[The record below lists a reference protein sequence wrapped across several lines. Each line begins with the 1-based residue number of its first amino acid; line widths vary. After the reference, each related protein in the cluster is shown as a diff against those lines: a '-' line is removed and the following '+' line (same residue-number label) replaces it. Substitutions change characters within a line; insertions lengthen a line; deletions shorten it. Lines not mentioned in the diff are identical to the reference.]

1 MSYARFGSFA
11 KNSAKKKADEKKGA
25 KKTGNTRKAKANV
38 ETPVEEKPT
47 EKFSVYK
54 MVTDRII
61 KMLEDVINGIAKKL
75 PWQMPWCGGASLAIS
90 GATRKPYSFLN
101 QMLLGRPGEWY
112 TFKQIQ
118 EKGAKIKKGCK
129 ASPVVFFKWI
139 EDKSKDPDPET
150 GKRDMIPLLRYY
162 NVFHVD
168 DIEGI
173 EPRIKEVEPNPDIK
187 PDEKAEAVKDGYV
200 KRSGVKL
207 RICKSNS
214 AYYRPSTDE
223 IVVPEMSQYAN
234 IAEYYSTMFHEMTH
248 STGHE
253 SRLKRIASTAFAS
266 HEYSKEE
273 LVAEMGAA
281 SLVNYCGLETE
292 SSFKNSVAYIEG
304 WISKL
309 KNDPRMAVSAANQAE
324 KAFKLIVGEEEKE
337 NEVHEEAA

>member
-1 MSYARFGSFA
+1 MPTKKKTTTKKTAPKKRI
-11 KNSAKKKADEKKGA
+11 AKKKTEVAEPKQ
-25 KKTGNTRKAKANV
+25 
-38 ETPVEEKPT
+38 
-47 EKFSVYK
+47 EKFNCYK

-61 KMLEDVINGIAKKL
+61 AMLQDVINGVTKKL
-75 PWQMPWCGGASLAIS
+75 PWQMPWCGGGLASMAIS

-101 QMLLGRPGEWY
+101 QMMLGRPGEWY

-129 ASPVVFFKWI
+129 SSPVVFFKWI

-150 GKRDMIPLLRYY
+150 GKRDKIPLLRYY

-173 EPRIKEVEPNPDIK
+173 EPRIKDAEPDPGLK
-187 PDEKAEAVKDGYV
+187 PDEKAERVKNEYV
-200 KRSGVKL
+200 TKSGVKL
-207 RICKSNS
+207 HIQKSNS

-223 IVVPEMSQYAN
+223 IVVPELSQYKSVS
-234 IAEYYSTMFHEMTH
+234 EFYSTMFHEMTH

-253 SRLKRIASTAFAS
+253 SRLKRINSTKFAS

-281 SLVNYCGLETE
+281 SLINYCGLETE
-292 SSFKNSVAYIEG
+292 SSFRNSVAYIEG

-309 KNDPRMAVSAANQAE
+309 QNDSRMAVSAANQAE
-324 KAFKLIVGEEEKE
+324 KAFRYIVGDVADEEGVED
-337 NEVHEEAA
+337 AA

>member
-1 MSYARFGSFA
+1 MATTKKTA
-11 KNSAKKKADEKKGA
+11 TATTKKPAAKKPA
-25 KKTGNTRKAKANV
+25 KKTTPKKPVAKKRTAKK
-38 ETPVEEKPT
+38 ETEQPK
-47 EKFSVYK
+47 EKFNCYQ

-61 KMLEDVINGIAKKL
+61 AMLKDVISGKAKKL
-75 PWQMPWCGGASLAIS
+75 PWQMPWCGGGLTNMAIS

-101 QMLLGRPGEWY
+101 QMMLGRPGEWY

-139 EDKSKDPDPET
+139 EDKKKDPDPET
-150 GKRDMIPLLRYY
+150 GKYDKIPLLRYY

-173 EPRIKEVEPNPDIK
+173 EPKIKDTVEPNPDLK
-187 PDEKAEAVKDGYV
+187 PDEKAERVKDEYV
-200 KRSGVKL
+200 KKSGVKL
-207 RICKSNS
+207 VVKKSLS
-214 AYYRPSTDE
+214 AFYRPISDE
-223 IVVPEMSQYAN
+223 VVVPELSQYKSV
-234 IAEYYSTMFHEMTH
+234 AEYYSTMFHELVH
-248 STGHE
+248 STGHQ
-253 SRLKRIASTAFAS
+253 SRLNRIKSTVFAN

-281 SLVNYCGLETE
+281 SLNNFCGLETE

-309 KNDPRMAVSAANQAE
+309 QNDTRMAVSAANQAE
-324 KAFKLIVGEEEKE
+324 KAFHYILGDVAEKE
-337 NEVHEEAA
+337 NEEEVA

>member
-11 KNSAKKKADEKKGA
+11 KNSAKKMADKKKDI
-25 KKTGNTRKAKANV
+25 KKTDNTRKAKANM

-75 PWQMPWCGGASLAIS
+75 PWQMPWCGGVSLAIS
-90 GATRKPYSFLN
+90 GATGKPYSFLN

-118 EKGAKIKKGCK
+118 DRGAKIKKGCK

-173 EPRIKEVEPNPDIK
+173 EPKIKEVEPNPDIK

-207 RICKSNS
+207 RIYKSNS
-214 AYYRPSTDE
+214 AYYKPSTDE

-253 SRLKRIASTAFAS
+253 SRLKRINSTAFAS

-309 KNDPRMAVSAANQAE
+309 KNDSHMAVSAANQAE
-324 KAFKLIVGEEEKE
+324 KAFRMIVGDVADVEEE
-337 NEVHEEAA
+337 NESAA

>member
-1 MSYARFGSFA
+1 MPTTK
-11 KNSAKKKADEKKGA
+11 KNTTKKPATKK
-25 KKTGNTRKAKANV
+25 NTSRKAKTAVV
-38 ETPVEEKPT
+38 EQPT
-47 EKFSVYK
+47 EKFNCYA
-54 MVTDRII
+54 MVTNRII
-61 KMLEDVINGIAKKL
+61 AMLQDVIDGKSKKL
-75 PWQMPWCGGASLAIS
+75 PWQMPWCGGSSLAIS

-118 EKGAKIKKGCK
+118 EKNAKIKKGCK

-168 DIEGI
+168 DIDGI
-173 EPRIKEVEPNPDIK
+173 EPKIKPVEPDTNIK

-207 RICKSNS
+207 HIRKSNS

-223 IVVPEMSQYAN
+223 IVVPKIDQYEHV
-234 IAEYYSTMFHEMTH
+234 AEYYSTMFHEMTH
-248 STGHE
+248 STGHK
-253 SRLKRIASTAFAS
+253 SRLNRIDSTKFAS

-292 SSFKNSVAYIEG
+292 SSFKNSVAYIQG
-304 WISKL
+304 WIEKL
-309 KNDPRMAVSAANQAE
+309 KNDSRMAVSAANQAE
-324 KAFKLIVGEEEKE
+324 KVFKMIVGEEEKE
-337 NEVHEEAA
+337 NGISEETAA

>member
-1 MSYARFGSFA
+1 MA
-11 KNSAKKKADEKKGA
+11 
-25 KKTGNTRKAKANV
+25 
-38 ETPVEEKPT
+38 
-47 EKFSVYK
+47 EKFSVYQ

-61 KMLEDVINGIAKKL
+61 AAMQDVLDGKATKL
-75 PWQMPWCGGASLAIS
+75 PWQMPWSRKGIANLAIS

-112 TFKQIQ
+112 TFKQI
-118 EKGAKIKKGCK
+118 EERKAKIKKGCK

-139 EDKSKDPDPET
+139 DDKSKDPDEN
-150 GKRDMIPLLRYY
+150 GKYDKIPLLRYY

-173 EPRIKEVEPNPDIK
+173 DPKVKPEEEEPENDLH
-187 PDEKAEAVKDGYV
+187 PDEKAEAVVDGYI

-207 RICKSNS
+207 NIRKSAQ
-214 AYYRPSTDE
+214 AYYRPGTDE
-223 IVVPEMSQYAN
+223 IVVPELSQYKSVP
-234 IAEYYSTMFHEMTH
+234 EFYSTLFHEMTH

-253 SRLKRIASTAFAS
+253 SRLKRINSTKFAS

-292 SSFKNSVAYIEG
+292 ATFNNSVAYIEG
-304 WISKL
+304 WIERL
-309 KNDPRMAVSAANQAE
+309 KNDNRMAVSAANQAE
-324 KAFKLIVGEEEKE
+324 KAFKMIVGEEEKQ
-337 NEVHEEAA
+337 NAVSEEAA

>member
-1 MSYARFGSFA
+1 MA
-11 KNSAKKKADEKKGA
+11 NT
-25 KKTGNTRKAKANV
+25 KKTATKKPATKKTATKKPTARKANANV
-38 ETPVEEKPT
+38 VEEKPT

-61 KMLEDVINGIAKKL
+61 KMLEDVKNGIAKKL
-75 PWQMPWCGGASLAIS
+75 PWQMPWCGGATLAIS

-118 EKGAKIKKGCK
+118 EKNAKIKKGCK

-173 EPRIKEVEPNPDIK
+173 EPKTKPVEPDPDIK

-207 RICKSNS
+207 HIRKSGS
-214 AYYRPSTDE
+214 AYYKPSTDE

-253 SRLKRIASTAFAS
+253 SRLKRINSTAFAS

-309 KNDPRMAVSAANQAE
+309 KNDSHMAVSAANQAE
-324 KAFKLIVGEEEKE
+324 KAFRMIVGDVADVEEE
-337 NEVHEEAA
+337 NESAA